1 MLELAIRHHHTLLEI
16 LTFCILAW
24 SAWSHGAGA
33 APIIGIGRHADPK
46 SYQGMSGH
54 YETTSGAIGVNALAS
69 AARIAKMNG
78 CQRRVREIDFD
89 RVFLSRLQFPWVS
102 GWHVMLPAF
111 TFEAAA
117 FIAVLGGFH
126 LATARDA

>member
-1 MLELAIRHHHTLLEI
+1 MLELPIRHHHTPLEI
-16 LTFCILAW
+16 STLCILAW

-33 APIIGIGRHADPK
+33 PLIGIGRHADPK

-54 YETTSGAIGVNALAS
+54 YETTSGAIGVNALGYPP
-69 AARIAKMNG
+69 RIARMNG

-89 RVFLSRLQFPWVS
+89 RVFLSRLQFAWVS

-111 TFEAAA
+111 TFGDAAL
-117 FIAVLGGFH
+117 IAVLGGFH
-126 LATARDA
+126 LATARDV